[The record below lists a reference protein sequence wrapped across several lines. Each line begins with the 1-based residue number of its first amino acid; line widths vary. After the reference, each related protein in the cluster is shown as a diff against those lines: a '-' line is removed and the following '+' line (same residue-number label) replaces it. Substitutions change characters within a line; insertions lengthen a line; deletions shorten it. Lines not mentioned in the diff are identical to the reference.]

1 MASGGFMMRGVVA
14 SVAALTLG
22 SCLTQRGGTAPERA
36 APHEPAPSV
45 AHACTYELAAA
56 PTTLAPSLLYP
67 SKPAAAAAEG
77 KVLAV
82 YETAED
88 QGFRGRFV
96 DPAHPAG
103 DEMVLS
109 KALGPHGSPAVTAH
123 GSRFLVTWHLK
134 DPDKN
139 QGRWVGSDGAL
150 GPIVDLPF
158 DAPGMHLVAHG
169 PGFAAAYVHRHD
181 RGDTLYRVLLDAE
194 LRPVGPALAV
204 DDAQAM
210 DEFWLAQLSLAN
222 GEIWQLVSASGRK
235 RAATQLHLVR
245 LDASGTVIGTVDE
258 VTDTRDDAV
267 QPGLVEVP
275 GGVLVA
281 WFEMP
286 RSAATGTW
294 WTRKLDPAGKPLGPA
309 LKVGDAATRRQRL
322 QLVLDAGE
330 PLLLT
335 QRSRNIRL
343 DASGAPKAEATAT
356 PPSGDHATWLPTAPF
371 PSLVWEDFLG
381 DHKRSLLFAPLRC
394 ADK

>member
-1 MASGGFMMRGVVA
+1 MMRGVVA

-67 SKPAAAAAEG
+67 SKPAAAAAGG

-82 YETAED
+82 YQTP
-88 QGFRGRFV
+88 GSRGGLRARLV
-96 DPAHPAG
+96 DPTRPAG
-103 DEMVLS
+103 EEILVS
-109 KALGPHGSPAVTAH
+109 PAIGGRGSPAAIPH
-123 GSRFLVTWHLK
+123 DSRFLVTWQVE
-134 DPDKN
+134 DPPRN
-139 QGRWVGSDGAL
+139 QGRWVGADGAL

-158 DAPGMHLVAHG
+158 DDPAIHLVAHG
-169 PGFAAAYVHRHD
+169 SGFSAAYVHDHD
-181 RGDTLYRVLLDAE
+181 RGSTLYRVLLDAE
-194 LRPVGPALAV
+194 LRPLGPALPV
-204 DDAQAM
+204 DDAQEMEGA
-210 DEFWLAQLSLAN
+210 WLAQLALAN
-222 GEIWQLVSASGRK
+222 GEIWQLVAASGRK
-235 RAATQLHLVR
+235 RTSKQIHLVR

-258 VTDTRDDAV
+258 LTSTRGDAV
-267 QPGLVEVP
+267 QPGLVEVA

-286 RSAATGTW
+286 ESGPSGTW

-356 PPSGDHATWLPTAPF
+356 PPSGDHATWLPTAPS

-381 DHKRSLLFAPLRC
+381 DHERSLLFAPLRC